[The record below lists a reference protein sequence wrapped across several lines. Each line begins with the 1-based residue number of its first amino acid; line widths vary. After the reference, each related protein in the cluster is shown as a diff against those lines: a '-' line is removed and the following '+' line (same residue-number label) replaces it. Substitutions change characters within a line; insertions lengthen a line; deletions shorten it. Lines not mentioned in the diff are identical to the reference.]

1 MDDDGG
7 PFRYVVTVIG
17 ALAFVFVA
25 VSVGL
30 LFDPASELTA
40 PLVLAVPVAVGAVYY
55 WYFRR

>member
-7 PFRYVVTVIG
+7 PFRYVATVVG
-17 ALAFVFVA
+17 ALAFVFIA

-30 LFDPASELTA
+30 LFDPASALTA

>member
-7 PFRYVVTVIG
+7 PFRYVATVIG

-30 LFDPASELTA
+30 LFDPASALTA

>member
-7 PFRYVVTVIG
+7 PFGYVATVVG
-17 ALAFVFVA
+17 VLAFVFIA

-30 LFDPASELTA
+30 LFDPASALTA

>member
-7 PFRYVVTVIG
+7 PFGYVATVVG
-17 ALAFVFVA
+17 ALAFVFIA

-30 LFDPASELTA
+30 LFDPASALTA
-40 PLVLAVPVAVGAVYY
+40 PLVLAVPVAVGTVYY

>member
-1 MDDDGG
+1 MDDDG
-7 PFRYVVTVIG
+7 PFGYVATVVG
-17 ALAFVFVA
+17 VLAFVFIA

-30 LFDPASELTA
+30 LFDPASALTA